1 MTMYLQRNYCGTFA
15 VTIKNEFK
23 NSEWLFKGMDYIT
36 IMDDIPATC
45 TFTRLNKFLKE
56 NFGCKKLV
64 LDF

>member
-36 IMDDIPATC
+36 IMDDIPATY

-56 NFGCKKLV
+56 TFGCKKLV